1 MQIDD
6 RLLKQITET
15 KYLSAENAWRYRTI
29 LRFFYLQYEK
39 MKHWMYKEE
48 VFNELKKH
56 EYFLEYNM
64 DMCKQDLDTL
74 AEWGNLIP
82 AQDTSKATTVEE
94 FKNKQFR
101 YQLSEY
107 SVEIER
113 MTIRLENLKVESA
126 SLEPSLLE
134 RLKNELKRFKDIVD
148 EDSSIIGMWWSS
160 LYADFRRLNQNYQ
173 DYIRDLNSLK
183 AEEMMRTRE
192 FLVFKDKFIDYL
204 RNFIKGLQQNAY
216 AIEAILKN
224 LDSQEEIKVLEKVF
238 EYESSIPRLDNEV
251 SLENIKEN
259 IFGRWESLK
268 RWFLGEE
275 GIDSEVSKLFDNT
288 NEIIRKIT
296 RYASQIVEAR
306 NSAANRKEEYKKLCE
321 MFLKVNS
328 IDEANKLSSV
338 VFGIFNTRHI
348 KGNIIRETESI
359 NSSVY
364 EEKPHEVIIKPRVRT
379 YRETRGRSGIADNR
393 ENKRKVLEEIVKK
406 RDEEKKI
413 IDSYVKDNVIDFG
426 KLPKIESH
434 VRITLLRWL
443 SKGNNSSNGE
453 GKTEDGRKY
462 RILLPDKNKYC
473 TLESE
478 DGSLNMPH
486 YIIKFTQENAL

>member
-1 MQIDD
+1 MQINEK
-6 RLLKQITET
+6 LLKQITET

-39 MKHWMYKEE
+39 MKYWMYKEE
-48 VFNELKKH
+48 VFNELKNH
-56 EYFLEYNM
+56 EYFSDYNM

-134 RLKNELKRFKDIVD
+134 RLKNELKKFKDMLD
-148 EDSSIIGMWWSS
+148 EDVNTVGMWWST
-160 LYADFRRLNQNYQ
+160 LNGDFRRLNQNYQ

-183 AEEMMRTRE
+183 AEEMMRTKE

-216 AIEAILKN
+216 AIEAILKE
-224 LDSQEEIKVLEKVF
+224 LETQEEKKVLEKVF
-238 EYESSIPRLDNEV
+238 EYEKSIPRLDNDI
-251 SLENIKEN
+251 SLENIKDN
-259 IFGRWESLK
+259 IFGRWQSLR

-321 MFLKVNS
+321 MFLKCKT

-364 EEKPHEVIIKPRVRT
+364 EEKPHEIIIKPRVRT
-379 YRETRGRSGIADNR
+379 YREARDRSSIVDNT
-393 ENKRKVLEEIVKK
+393 ENKKRMLEEIVKK

-434 VRITLLRWL
+434 VRTTLLRWL
-443 SKGNNSSNGE
+443 SKGASSPTGE

-462 RILLPDKNKYC
+462 KIILLDKNKYC
-473 TLESE
+473 TLESD
-478 DGSLNMPH
+478 DGSLNMPY
-486 YIIKFTQENAL
+486 YIIKFVQENAV